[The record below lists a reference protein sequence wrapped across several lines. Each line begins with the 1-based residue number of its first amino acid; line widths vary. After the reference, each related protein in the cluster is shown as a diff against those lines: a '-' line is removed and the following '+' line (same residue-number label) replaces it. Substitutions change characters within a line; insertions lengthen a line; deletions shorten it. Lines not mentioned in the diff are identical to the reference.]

1 MAYFKL
7 IQFGGIAPQV
17 SPRLLEDTLAQTAS
31 NVNLESQRLTPITDD
46 TVTNPKSDVTT
57 LSSSNRKSVYK
68 YTDTQWLQF
77 DEDVDVVP
85 GPIAGD
91 TNNTVY
97 WTGQSYPRMGRST
110 QVIGGTVYP
119 AAFFRLGIAAPRTA
133 PTVAL
138 ATATS
143 FAATVTTVNGS
154 STVTVTTASNHG
166 AAVGAYVTL
175 TSFPTLNG
183 LIASNFVG
191 SFKIE
196 TVPSATTLTIVLSA
210 SATSAGTGSSVTNG
224 ATFGATVDQL
234 PDFSTSYVYTF
245 VSTYGEEGPPSP
257 ASTVLTTDDNA
268 TIALSNLETAAHSDY
283 SNSNLGSGAVKRI
296 YRSNTGSNTTAFQFV
311 AEIAMSATTYTDTKS
326 NAELAEVIPSTY
338 WIAPPDDN
346 SSVYPDGPLKGLT
359 ALPNG
364 VMAGF
369 TGKRLCF
376 SEAFLPYAWPI
387 NYRITLEDPIVGI
400 AGVGNGVIVTTES
413 RPYLV
418 TGTDPASMSAI
429 RMETP
434 QACLSKTSMVD
445 MGQYVIYAGPDG
457 LVAAAGTDVQIITE
471 GLITPDQWQAQYY
484 PSTINATL
492 WKGRYLGFYS
502 TGSGFGGFIFDP
514 RSEQKSLTTLTAS
527 ALIRGTFTDP
537 DDGNAYLIIANQ
549 IKKFQGGT
557 TDQTYTWKSK
567 EFTLPKP
574 TGMSFVKVDAEAYP
588 VTIKVYG
595 DGTLFYTGT
604 IALSGTQHSVSGS
617 YINPA
622 GSSVTISSTSI
633 GEPIL
638 RLPPRIFTTYAV
650 EVSSAK
656 VVNEVAIAESMDE
669 IRGAY
674 RQKYP
679 EYY

>member
-46 TVTNPKSDVTT
+46 TVVNPKADVTT
-57 LSSSNRKSVYK
+57 LSNSNRQSIYK
-68 YTDTQWLQF
+68 YTNTQWLQF

-97 WTGQSYPRMGRST
+97 WTGQSFPRMGRST
-110 QVIGGTVYP
+110 NVIGGTVYP
-119 AAFFRLGIAAPRTA
+119 NAFFRLGIEAPPNTPA
-133 PTVAL
+133 VAIKTPVSIDATLTTV
-138 ATATS
+138 TGS
-143 FAATVTTVNGS
+143 PSITVTTS
-154 STVTVTTASNHG
+154 SNHG
-166 AAVGAYVTL
+166 ASVGEYVKLAGFSAQNAVPADN
-175 TSFPTLNG
+175 LNQEH
-183 LIASNFVG
+183 
-191 SFKIE
+191 KIL
-196 TVPSATTLTIVLSA
+196 TVPSATTLTIKVSVDATGA
-210 SATSAGTGSSVTNG
+210 STSSSVTDG
-224 ATFGATVDQL
+224 ATFNATTDAL

-245 VSTYGEEGPPSP
+245 VSSYGEEGPPSA
-257 ASTVLTTDDNA
+257 ASTVITTDDNA
-268 TIALSNLETAAHSDY
+268 VITVSNLSTAGAK
-283 SNSNLGSGAVKRI
+283 SNNNFGSSAGTKRI

-311 AEIAMSATTYTDTKS
+311 AEVAMATTSYDDTS
-326 NAELAEVIPSTY
+326 DNDELAEVIPSYY
-338 WIAPPDDN
+338 WVAPPDDDTN
-346 SSVYPDGPLKGLT
+346 VYPDGPMKGLT

-364 VMAGF
+364 IMAGF
-369 TGKRLCF
+369 TGKRMCF
-376 SEAFLPYAWPI
+376 SEPFLPHAWPTS
-387 NYRITLEDPIVGI
+387 YRMAIEDNIVGMK
-400 AGVGNGVIVTTES
+400 AVGNGLIVTTEGS
-413 RPYLV
+413 PYLV
-418 TGTDPASMSAI
+418 AGSDPASMSAI
-429 RMETP
+429 KIEST

-445 MGQYVIYAGPDG
+445 MGQYVIYAGAEG

-471 GLITPDQWQAQYY
+471 GLISPDQWQSTYY

-492 WKGRYLGFYS
+492 WKGRYLGFYN

-514 RSEQKSLTTLTAS
+514 RGGKNALTELTAS

-567 EFTLPKP
+567 DFVPPKP
-574 TGMSFVKVDAEAYP
+574 TSMGFVKVDAEAFP
-588 VTIKVYG
+588 VTVKVYG

-617 YINPA
+617 YVNAA
-622 GSSVTISSTSI
+622 GSTVSISSTNI
-633 GEPIL
+633 PEPIL
-638 RLPPRIFTTYAV
+638 RLPPRVFKDFAI

-656 VVNEVAIAESMDE
+656 VVNEVCIAESIDE
-669 IRGAY
+669 IRGI
-674 RQKYP
+674 
-679 EYY
+679 

>member
-46 TVTNPKSDVTT
+46 TVINPKADVTT
-57 LSSSNRKSVYK
+57 LSNSNRQSIYK

-85 GPIAGD
+85 GPVAGD

-97 WTGQSYPRMGRST
+97 WTGQSFPRMGRST
-110 QVIGGTVYP
+110 NVIGGTVYP
-119 AAFFRLGIAAPRTA
+119 NAFFRLGIESPPNTPA
-133 PTVAL
+133 VAIKTPVAINATL
-138 ATATS
+138 TTAT
-143 FAATVTTVNGS
+143 GS
-154 STVTVTTASNHG
+154 PSITVTTASNHG
-166 AAVGAYVTL
+166 ASVGEYVKLAGFSAQNAVPADN
-175 TSFPTLNG
+175 LNQEHRI
-183 LIASNFVG
+183 L
-191 SFKIE
+191 
-196 TVPSATTLTIVLSA
+196 TVPSATTLTIKVSVDATGA
-210 SATSAGTGSSVTNG
+210 STSGSITNG
-224 ATFGATVDQL
+224 ATFNATTDAL

-245 VSTYGEEGPPSP
+245 VSSYGEEGPPSA

-268 TIALSNLETAAHSDY
+268 VITVSNLSTAGAK
-283 SNSNLGSGAVKRI
+283 SNNNFGSSAGTKRI

-311 AEIAMSATTYTDTKS
+311 AEVAMATTSYDDAS
-326 NAELAEVIPSTY
+326 DNDELAEVIPSYY
-338 WIAPPDDN
+338 WVAPPDDDTN
-346 SSVYPDGPLKGLT
+346 VYPDGPMKGLT

-364 VMAGF
+364 IMAGF
-369 TGKRLCF
+369 TGKRICF
-376 SEAFLPYAWPI
+376 SEPFLPHAWPTS
-387 NYRITLEDPIVGI
+387 YRTAIEDNIVGMK
-400 AGVGNGVIVTTES
+400 AVGNGLIVTTEGS
-413 RPYLV
+413 PYLV
-418 TGTDPASMSAI
+418 AGSDPASMSAI
-429 RMETP
+429 KIEST

-445 MGQYVIYAGPDG
+445 MGQYVIYAGAEG

-471 GLITPDQWQAQYY
+471 GLISPDQWQSTYY

-492 WKGRYLGFYS
+492 WKGRYLGFYN

-514 RSEQKSLTTLTAS
+514 RGGKNALTELTAS

-567 EFTLPKP
+567 DFVPPKP
-574 TGMSFVKVDAEAYP
+574 TSMGFVKVDAEAFP
-588 VTIKVYG
+588 VTVKVYG

-617 YINPA
+617 YVNAA
-622 GSSVTISSTSI
+622 GSTVSISSTNI
-633 GEPIL
+633 PEPVL
-638 RLPPRIFTTYAV
+638 RLPPRVFKDFAI

-656 VVNEVAIAESMDE
+656 VINEICIAESIDE
-669 IRGAY
+669 LRGI
-674 RQKYP
+674 
-679 EYY
+679 

>member
-17 SPRLLEDTLAQTAS
+17 SPRLLADTLAQTAS

-46 TVTNPKSDVTT
+46 TVTNPKADVTT

-110 QVIGGTVYP
+110 NVIGGTVYP
-119 AAFFRLGIAAPRTA
+119 AAHFRLGIESPANTPA
-133 PTVAL
+133 VAIK
-138 ATATS
+138 TPVS
-143 FAATVTTVNGS
+143 INATVTTSSGS
-154 STVTVTTASNHG
+154 SVLTVTTASAHG
-166 AAVGAYVTL
+166 AAVGEYVKLAGFGTQNAVPADDINQ
-175 TSFPTLNG
+175 THK
-183 LIASNFVG
+183 IA
-191 SFKIE
+191 
-196 TVPSATTLTIVLSA
+196 TVPSTTTLTVEPAIAATGA
-210 SATSAGTGSSVTNG
+210 STSSTINNG
-224 ATFGATVDQL
+224 ATFKDLADQL

-245 VSTYGEEGPPSP
+245 VSAYGEEGPPSA
-257 ASTVLTTDDNA
+257 ASTVITTDDNA
-268 TIALSNLETAAHSDY
+268 TITVSNLSTGPAK

-311 AEIAMSATTYTDTKS
+311 AEVALSTSSYDDTSS
-326 NAELAEVIPSTY
+326 NDQLAEIIPSTY
-338 WIAPPDDN
+338 WIAPPDDD
-346 SSVYPDGPLKGLT
+346 SSTYPDGPLKGLT

-418 TGTDPASMSAI
+418 AGTDPASMSAI

-457 LVAAAGTDVQIITE
+457 LVAAAGTDVQVITE

>member
-17 SPRLLEDTLAQTAS
+17 SPRLLADTLAQTAS

-46 TVTNPKSDVTT
+46 TVTNPKSGVTT
-57 LSSSNRKSVYK
+57 LSNSNRKSVYK

-97 WTGQSYPRMGRST
+97 WTGQSFPRMGRST

-119 AAFFRLGIAAPRTA
+119 NAFFRLGIESPANTPA
-133 PTVAL
+133 VAIK
-138 ATATS
+138 TPVS
-143 FAATVTTVNGS
+143 INATVTTVNAS
-154 STVTVTTASNHG
+154 STVTVTTASNHS
-166 AAVGAYVTL
+166 AAVGEYVTL

-196 TVPSATTLTIVLSA
+196 TVPSATTLTIALSA
-210 SATSAGTGSSVTNG
+210 PATSAGTGSSVTNG
-224 ATFGATVDQL
+224 ATFGAPVDQL

-245 VSTYGEEGPPSP
+245 VSAYGEEGPPSA
-257 ASTVLTTDDNA
+257 ASTVVTTDDNA
-268 TIALSNLETAAHSDY
+268 AITISNLSTGPAK

-311 AEIAMSATTYTDTKS
+311 AEVAMSTSSYEDTS
-326 NAELAEVIPSTY
+326 INANLAEVIPSTY
-338 WIAPPDDN
+338 WIAPPDDD
-346 SSVYPDGPLKGLT
+346 SSTYPDGPLKGLT

-418 TGTDPASMSAI
+418 AGTDPASMSAI

-445 MGQYVIYAGPDG
+445 MGQYVIYAGSDG

>member
-46 TVTNPKSDVTT
+46 TVVNPKADVTT
-57 LSSSNRKSVYK
+57 LSNSNRQSVYK

-85 GPIAGD
+85 GPVAGD

-97 WTGQSYPRMGRST
+97 WTGQSFPRMGRST

-119 AAFFRLGIAAPRTA
+119 NAFFRLGIESPPNTPA
-133 PTVAL
+133 VAIKTPVAINATL
-138 ATATS
+138 TTAT
-143 FAATVTTVNGS
+143 GS
-154 STVTVTTASNHG
+154 PSITVTTASNHG
-166 AAVGAYVTL
+166 ASVGEYVKLAGFSAQNAVPADN
-175 TSFPTLNG
+175 LNQEHRI
-183 LIASNFVG
+183 L
-191 SFKIE
+191 
-196 TVPSATTLTIVLSA
+196 TVPSATTLTIKVSVDATGA
-210 SATSAGTGSSVTNG
+210 STSSSVTDG
-224 ATFGATVDQL
+224 ATFNATTDAL

-245 VSTYGEEGPPSP
+245 VSSYGEEGPPSA
-257 ASTVLTTDDNA
+257 ASTVITTDDNA
-268 TIALSNLETAAHSDY
+268 VITVSNLSTAGAK
-283 SNSNLGSGAVKRI
+283 SNNNFGSSAGTKRI

-311 AEIAMSATTYTDTKS
+311 AEVPMATTSYDDTS
-326 NAELAEVIPSTY
+326 DNDELAEVIPSYY
-338 WIAPPDDN
+338 WVAPPDDDTN
-346 SSVYPDGPLKGLT
+346 VYPDGPMKGLT

-364 VMAGF
+364 IMAGF
-369 TGKRLCF
+369 TGKRICF
-376 SEAFLPYAWPI
+376 SEPFLPHAWPTS
-387 NYRITLEDPIVGI
+387 YRTAIEDNIVGMK
-400 AGVGNGVIVTTES
+400 AVGNGLIVTTEGS
-413 RPYLV
+413 PYLV
-418 TGTDPASMSAI
+418 AGSDPASMSAI
-429 RMETP
+429 KIEST

-445 MGQYVIYAGPDG
+445 MGQYVIYAGAEG

-471 GLITPDQWQAQYY
+471 GLISPDQWQSTYY

-492 WKGRYLGFYS
+492 WKGRYLGFYN

-514 RSEQKSLTTLTAS
+514 RGGKNALTELTAS

-567 EFTLPKP
+567 DFVPPKP
-574 TGMSFVKVDAEAYP
+574 TSMGFVKVDAEAFP
-588 VTIKVYG
+588 VTVKVYG

-617 YINPA
+617 YVNAA
-622 GSSVTISSTSI
+622 GSTVSISSTNI
-633 GEPIL
+633 PEPVL
-638 RLPPRIFTTYAV
+638 RLPPRVFKDFAI

-656 VVNEVAIAESMDE
+656 VINEICIAESIDE
-669 IRGAY
+669 LRGI
-674 RQKYP
+674 
-679 EYY
+679 

>member
-17 SPRLLEDTLAQTAS
+17 SPRLLADTLAQTAS

-46 TVTNPKSDVTT
+46 TVTNPKADVTT

-119 AAFFRLGIAAPRTA
+119 AAHFRLGIESPANTPA
-133 PTVAL
+133 VAIK
-138 ATATS
+138 AVVQKN
-143 FAATVTTVNGS
+143 ATVTTSSGS
-154 STVTVTTASNHG
+154 SVLTVTTVGVHG
-166 AAVGAYVTL
+166 AVVGEYVKL
-175 TSFPTLNG
+175 AGFAAQNG
-183 LIASNFVG
+183 VTVDDINQTHKIA
-191 SFKIE
+191 
-196 TVPSATTLTIVLSA
+196 TVPSTTTLTVEPAIAATGA
-210 SATSAGTGSSVTNG
+210 STSSTITNG
-224 ATFGATVDQL
+224 ATFKDLADQL

-245 VSTYGEEGPPSP
+245 VSAYGEEGPPSA
-257 ASTVLTTDDNA
+257 ASTVITTDDNA
-268 TIALSNLETAAHSDY
+268 TITVSNLSTGPAK

-311 AEIAMSATTYTDTKS
+311 AEIALSASSFDDTKS
-326 NAELAEVIPSTY
+326 NDELAEIIPSYY
-338 WIAPPDDN
+338 WVAPPDDD
-346 SSVYPDGPLKGLT
+346 SSTYPDGPMKGLT

-364 VMAGF
+364 IMAGF
-369 TGKRLCF
+369 TGKRICF
-376 SEAFLPYAWPI
+376 SEAFLPHAWPTS
-387 NYRITLEDPIVGI
+387 YRMAIEDNIVGMK
-400 AGVGNGVIVTTES
+400 AAGNGLIVTTEGS
-413 RPYLV
+413 PYLIA
-418 TGTDPASMSAI
+418 GSDPASMSAI
-429 RMETP
+429 KIEST

-445 MGQYVIYAGPDG
+445 MGQYVIYAGAEG

-484 PSTINATL
+484 PTTINATL
-492 WKGRYLGFYS
+492 WKGRYLGFYN

-514 RSEQKSLTTLTAS
+514 RGSEKALTTLTAS

-549 IKKFQGGT
+549 IKKFQGGS

-567 EFTLPKP
+567 DFVPPKP
-574 TGMSFVKVDAEAYP
+574 TSMGFLKVDAEAFP
-588 VTIKVYG
+588 VTLKVYG
-595 DGTLFYTGT
+595 DGVVIYHAVIAAAGSAFTVTGT
-604 IALSGTQHSVSGS
+604 TPSFSA
-617 YINPA
+617 
-622 GSSVTISSTSI
+622 VTIQ
-633 GEPIL
+633 EPVV
-638 RLPPRIFTTYAV
+638 RLPASMHKDFAI

-656 VVNEVAIAESMDE
+656 IVNEVCIAESIDE
-669 IRGAY
+669 LRGI
-674 RQKYP
+674 
-679 EYY
+679 

>member
-46 TVTNPKSDVTT
+46 TVVNPKADVTT
-57 LSSSNRKSVYK
+57 LSNSNRQSIYK

-77 DEDVDVVP
+77 DDDVDVVP

-97 WTGQSYPRMGRST
+97 WTGQSFPRMGRST

-119 AAFFRLGIAAPRTA
+119 NAFFRLGIEAPPNTPA
-133 PTVAL
+133 VAIKTPVAIN
-138 ATATS
+138 ATLTTS
-143 FAATVTTVNGS
+143 SGS
-154 STVTVTTASNHG
+154 SVLTVTTASDHG
-166 AAVGAYVTL
+166 AAVGQYVTL
-175 TSFPTLNG
+175 AGFSAQNAVPADDINQTHK
-183 LIASNFVG
+183 IA
-191 SFKIE
+191 
-196 TVPSATTLTIVLSA
+196 TVPSATTLTVEVPV
-210 SATSAGTGSSVTNG
+210 SATGASTSGTISNG
-224 ATFGATVDQL
+224 ATFKGLVDQL

-245 VSTYGEEGPPSP
+245 VSSYGEEGPPSA
-257 ASTVLTTDDNA
+257 ASTVITTDDNA
-268 TIALSNLETAAHSDY
+268 TITVSNLSTAGAK
-283 SNSNLGSGAVKRI
+283 SNNNFGSGAGTKRI
-296 YRSNTGSNTTAFQFV
+296 YRSNTGSNTTAFHFV
-311 AEIAMSATTYTDTKS
+311 AEVAMATTSYDDTS
-326 NAELAEVIPSTY
+326 NNDELAEVIPSYY
-338 WIAPPDDN
+338 WVAPPDDDTN
-346 SSVYPDGPLKGLT
+346 VYPDGPMKGLT

-364 VMAGF
+364 IMAGF
-369 TGKRLCF
+369 TGKRICF
-376 SEAFLPYAWPI
+376 SEPFLPHAWPTS
-387 NYRITLEDPIVGI
+387 YRTAIEDNIVGMK
-400 AGVGNGVIVTTES
+400 AVGNGLIVTTEGS
-413 RPYLV
+413 PYLV
-418 TGTDPASMSAI
+418 AGSDPASMSAI
-429 RMETP
+429 KIEST

-445 MGQYVIYAGPDG
+445 MGQYVIYAGAEG

-471 GLITPDQWQAQYY
+471 GLISPDQWQSTYY

-492 WKGRYLGFYS
+492 WKGRYLGFYN

-514 RSEQKSLTTLTAS
+514 RGGKNALTELTAS

-567 EFTLPKP
+567 DFVPPKP
-574 TGMSFVKVDAEAYP
+574 TSMGFVKVDAEAFP
-588 VTIKVYG
+588 VTVKVYG

-617 YINPA
+617 YINAA
-622 GSSVTISSTSI
+622 GSSVSISSTNI
-633 GEPIL
+633 PEPVL
-638 RLPPRIFTTYAV
+638 RLPPRVFKDFAI

-656 VVNEVAIAESMDE
+656 VINEICIAESIDE
-669 IRGAY
+669 LRGI
-674 RQKYP
+674 
-679 EYY
+679 

>member
-46 TVTNPKSDVTT
+46 TVVNPKADVTT
-57 LSSSNRKSVYK
+57 LSNSNRQSIYK

-77 DEDVDVVP
+77 DDDVDVVP

-97 WTGQSYPRMGRST
+97 WTGQSFPRMGRST
-110 QVIGGTVYP
+110 NIIGGTVYP
-119 AAFFRLGIAAPRTA
+119 NAFFRLGIEAPPNTPA
-133 PTVAL
+133 VAIKTPVAIN
-138 ATATS
+138 ATLT
-143 FAATVTTVNGS
+143 TVTS
-154 STVTVTTASNHG
+154 SPSITVTTASNHG
-166 AAVGAYVTL
+166 ASVGEYVKLAGFSAQNAVPADN
-175 TSFPTLNG
+175 LNQEHRI
-183 LIASNFVG
+183 L
-191 SFKIE
+191 
-196 TVPSATTLTIVLSA
+196 TVPSATTLTIKVSVDATGA
-210 SATSAGTGSSVTNG
+210 STSSSVTDG
-224 ATFGATVDQL
+224 ATFNATTDAL

-245 VSTYGEEGPPSP
+245 VSSYGEEGPPSA
-257 ASTVLTTDDNA
+257 ASTVITTDDNA
-268 TIALSNLETAAHSDY
+268 VITVSNLSTAGAK
-283 SNSNLGSGAVKRI
+283 SNNNFGSSAGTKRI

-311 AEIAMSATTYTDTKS
+311 AEVSMATTSYDDTS
-326 NAELAEVIPSTY
+326 DNDELAEVIPSYY
-338 WIAPPDDN
+338 WVAPPDDDTN
-346 SSVYPDGPLKGLT
+346 VYPDGPMKGLT

-364 VMAGF
+364 IMAGF
-369 TGKRLCF
+369 TGKRICF
-376 SEAFLPYAWPI
+376 SEPFLPHAWPTS
-387 NYRITLEDPIVGI
+387 YRTAIEDNIVGMK
-400 AGVGNGVIVTTES
+400 AVGNGLIVTTEGS
-413 RPYLV
+413 PYLV
-418 TGTDPASMSAI
+418 AGSDPASMSAI
-429 RMETP
+429 KIEST

-445 MGQYVIYAGPDG
+445 MGQYVIYAGAEG

-471 GLITPDQWQAQYY
+471 GLISPDQWQSTYY

-492 WKGRYLGFYS
+492 WKGRYLGFYN

-514 RSEQKSLTTLTAS
+514 RGGKNALTELTAS

-567 EFTLPKP
+567 DFVPPKP
-574 TGMSFVKVDAEAYP
+574 TSMGFVKVDAEAFP
-588 VTIKVYG
+588 VTVKVYG

-617 YINPA
+617 YVNAA
-622 GSSVTISSTSI
+622 GSTVSISSTNI
-633 GEPIL
+633 PEPVL
-638 RLPPRIFTTYAV
+638 RLPPRVFKDFAI

-656 VVNEVAIAESMDE
+656 VINEICIAESIDE
-669 IRGAY
+669 LRGI
-674 RQKYP
+674 
-679 EYY
+679 

>member
-46 TVTNPKSDVTT
+46 TVVNPKADVTT
-57 LSSSNRKSVYK
+57 LSNSNRQSIYK
-68 YTDTQWLQF
+68 YTNTQWLQF

-97 WTGQSYPRMGRST
+97 WTGQSFPRMGRST
-110 QVIGGTVYP
+110 NVIGGTVYP
-119 AAFFRLGIAAPRTA
+119 NAFFRLGIEAPPNTPA
-133 PTVAL
+133 VAIKTPVSIDATLTTV
-138 ATATS
+138 TGS
-143 FAATVTTVNGS
+143 PSITVTTS
-154 STVTVTTASNHG
+154 SNHG
-166 AAVGAYVTL
+166 ASVGEYVKLAGFSAQNAVPADN
-175 TSFPTLNG
+175 LNQEH
-183 LIASNFVG
+183 
-191 SFKIE
+191 KIL
-196 TVPSATTLTIVLSA
+196 TVPSATTLTIKVSVDATGA
-210 SATSAGTGSSVTNG
+210 STSSSVTDG
-224 ATFGATVDQL
+224 ATFNATTDAL

-245 VSTYGEEGPPSP
+245 VSSYGEEGPPSA
-257 ASTVLTTDDNA
+257 ASTVITTDDNA
-268 TIALSNLETAAHSDY
+268 VITVSNLSTAGAK
-283 SNSNLGSGAVKRI
+283 SNNNFGSSAGTKRI

-311 AEIAMSATTYTDTKS
+311 AEVAMATTSYDDTS
-326 NAELAEVIPSTY
+326 DNDELAEVIPSYY
-338 WIAPPDDN
+338 WVAPPDDDTN
-346 SSVYPDGPLKGLT
+346 VYPDGPMKGLT

-364 VMAGF
+364 IMAGF
-369 TGKRLCF
+369 TGKRICF
-376 SEAFLPYAWPI
+376 SEPFLPHAWPTS
-387 NYRITLEDPIVGI
+387 YRTAIEDNIVGMK
-400 AGVGNGVIVTTES
+400 AVGNGLIVTTEGS
-413 RPYLV
+413 PYLV
-418 TGTDPASMSAI
+418 AGSDPASMSAI
-429 RMETP
+429 KIEST

-445 MGQYVIYAGPDG
+445 MGQYVIYAGAEG

-471 GLITPDQWQAQYY
+471 GLISPDQWQSTYY

-492 WKGRYLGFYS
+492 WKGRYLGFYN

-514 RSEQKSLTTLTAS
+514 RGGKNALTELTAS

-567 EFTLPKP
+567 DFVPPKP
-574 TGMSFVKVDAEAYP
+574 TSMGFVKVDAEAFP
-588 VTIKVYG
+588 VTVKVYG

-617 YINPA
+617 YVNAA
-622 GSSVTISSTSI
+622 GSTVSISSTNI
-633 GEPIL
+633 PEPIL
-638 RLPPRIFTTYAV
+638 RLPPRVFKDFAI

-656 VVNEVAIAESMDE
+656 VVNEVCIAESIDE
-669 IRGAY
+669 IRGI
-674 RQKYP
+674 
-679 EYY
+679 

>member
-46 TVTNPKSDVTT
+46 TVVNPKADVTT
-57 LSSSNRKSVYK
+57 LSNSNRQSIYK

-97 WTGQSYPRMGRST
+97 WTGQSFPRMGRST
-110 QVIGGTVYP
+110 NIIGGTVYP
-119 AAFFRLGIAAPRTA
+119 NAFFRLGIEAPPNTPA
-133 PTVAL
+133 VAIKTPVAIN
-138 ATATS
+138 ATLT
-143 FAATVTTVNGS
+143 TVTS
-154 STVTVTTASNHG
+154 SPSITVTTASNHG
-166 AAVGAYVTL
+166 ASVGEYVKLAGFSAQNAVPADN
-175 TSFPTLNG
+175 LNQEHRI
-183 LIASNFVG
+183 L
-191 SFKIE
+191 
-196 TVPSATTLTIVLSA
+196 TVPSATTLTIKVSVDATGA
-210 SATSAGTGSSVTNG
+210 STSSSVTDG
-224 ATFGATVDQL
+224 ATFNATTDAL

-245 VSTYGEEGPPSP
+245 VSSYGEEGPPSA
-257 ASTVLTTDDNA
+257 ASTVITTDDNA
-268 TIALSNLETAAHSDY
+268 VITVSNLSTAGAK
-283 SNSNLGSGAVKRI
+283 SNNNFGSSAGTKRI

-311 AEIAMSATTYTDTKS
+311 AEVPMATTSYDDTS
-326 NAELAEVIPSTY
+326 DNDELAEVIPSYY
-338 WIAPPDDN
+338 WVAPPDDDTN
-346 SSVYPDGPLKGLT
+346 VYPDGPMKGLT

-364 VMAGF
+364 IMAGF
-369 TGKRLCF
+369 TGKRICF
-376 SEAFLPYAWPI
+376 SEPFLPHAWPTS
-387 NYRITLEDPIVGI
+387 YRTAIEDNIVGMK
-400 AGVGNGVIVTTES
+400 AVGNGLIVTTEGS
-413 RPYLV
+413 PYLV
-418 TGTDPASMSAI
+418 AGSDPASMSAI
-429 RMETP
+429 KIEST

-445 MGQYVIYAGPDG
+445 MGQYVIYAGAEG

-471 GLITPDQWQAQYY
+471 GLISPDQWQSTYY

-492 WKGRYLGFYS
+492 WKGRYLGFYN

-514 RSEQKSLTTLTAS
+514 RGGKNALTELTAS

-567 EFTLPKP
+567 DFVPPKP
-574 TGMSFVKVDAEAYP
+574 TSMGFVKVDAEAFP
-588 VTIKVYG
+588 VTVKVYG

-617 YINPA
+617 YVNAA
-622 GSSVTISSTSI
+622 GSTVSISSTNI
-633 GEPIL
+633 PEPIL
-638 RLPPRIFTTYAV
+638 RLPPRVFKDFAI

-656 VVNEVAIAESMDE
+656 VVNEVCIAESIDE
-669 IRGAY
+669 IRGI
-674 RQKYP
+674 
-679 EYY
+679 